1 MSLGTKVK
9 YLVKHSGIYS
19 ISHVLARLSG
29 FFLMYIITDTR
40 YVSTSEYAGYN
51 FFISA
56 CTLSSIIFSI
66 GMESALVRNL
76 KMEPENRSK
85 IVNSAI
91 SILCIS
97 LALFVCLT
105 LFFKDGIAEHIFQDS
120 SLHEL
125 SYCMAAVVL
134 FDVFSN
140 FPIYYYRAEER
151 PGIFTFYKL
160 LRFILELSLIFI
172 GIRYLDMGIVGGG
185 IGLATAAF
193 LNFIIVSPFYFK
205 HFKLMF
211 DKKYIE
217 KMLRFGFPLLV
228 NSALYLCIELA
239 DRYFIDIFVSKEAT
253 GAYLT
258 MYKFGAILTVL
269 NGSFRSAWHPI
280 MLREAKENNNREY
293 FAKVLSYFMIL
304 SSMIMVFASLLAI
317 DFIQYN
323 PFEFIRNLVRDPV
336 YLKNAY
342 LLSLILMGYVFLGI
356 YYNLSLA
363 FYLKEKS
370 TNFAIFSFV
379 GIIVNLGINCF
390 IVFYPSDYGII
401 AATATC
407 ISYFVMAGM
416 SYFKSKKMYPVDYE
430 KKKVFWIFLYMLLVT
445 IITIAFP
452 ETEFWKKLLLALFY
466 PIYLLVL
473 KVVNIEELKRM
484 KSLKKSS
491 E

>member
-1 MSLGTKVK
+1 MSKIT
-9 YLVKHSGIYS
+9 YLIKHSGIYS
-19 ISHVLARLSG
+19 ISQVLARLSG

-40 YVSTSEYAGYN
+40 YVSHAEYAGYN

-56 CTLSSIIFSI
+56 CTLSSIIFSV

-91 SILCIS
+91 SILFFS
-97 LALFVCLT
+97 LSVFLFLS
-105 LFFKDGIAEHIFQDS
+105 LFFKQQVAEHIFQDA
-120 SLHEL
+120 SLYQL
-125 SYCMAAVVL
+125 AYCMAAVVV

-140 FPIYYYRAEER
+140 FPIHYYRAEER

-160 LRFILELSLIFI
+160 MRFVLELSLIFI

-193 LNFIIVSPFYFK
+193 LNFLIVSPFYFK
-205 HFKLMF
+205 HFKITF
-211 DKKYIE
+211 DKQYIE

-228 NSALYLCIELA
+228 NAALYLCIELA
-239 DRYFIDIFVSKEAT
+239 DRYFIDIFVNKEAT

-280 MLREAKENNNREY
+280 MLREAKENNKTDY

-304 SSMIMVFASLLAI
+304 SSCIMVFASLLAI
-317 DFIQYN
+317 DFVQYN
-323 PFEFIRNLVRDPV
+323 PFAFIRNLVRDPI
-336 YLKNAY
+336 YFQNAN

-363 FYLKEKS
+363 FYVKEKS
-370 TNFAIFSFV
+370 INFAIFSFV
-379 GIIVNLGINCF
+379 GIIVNLAINCF
-390 IVFYPSDYGII
+390 IIIYPSEYGVI
-401 AATATC
+401 AASATC
-407 ISYFVMAGM
+407 VSYFIMAMM
-416 SYFKSKKMYPVDYE
+416 SYYKSQKIYPVTYE
-430 KKKVFWIFLYMLLVT
+430 KRKILWIFLYMLFVT
-445 IITIAFP
+445 FITVGFP
-452 ETEFWKKLLLALFY
+452 DLDIWKKLLIAVFY
-466 PIYLLVL
+466 PIYLVVF
-473 KVVNIEELKRM
+473 KVVNLNDLKKM
-484 KSLKKSS
+484 KSYRNRNA
-491 E
+491 